1 MVTNTAGLASLSS
14 LWLYAA
20 GQALSRHRT
29 FLNWLAN
36 LELLICFACLS
47 ATMALRTFNAQRL
60 SFSNMYESLILL
72 AWAILAVYLL
82 LSRKYKGANL
92 GTLSALSVSSVFLYL
107 SWLPQG
113 QREIAPLMPALV
125 SNWRL
130 VHVPPLVISYA
141 LLIVGGLSAVMHLFK
156 IGRWATG
163 IWAIA
168 ALLVSLSAYA
178 LALNT
183 DIGTTYIQGFFW
195 TGNLLTLSLAL
206 LSLKA
211 PQAALSEEN
220 KTKSWLYD
228 EVSQRCITVAFPL
241 LTFGIITG
249 ALWANHAWGTYWSWD
264 PKETMSLITWCS
276 YAIYLH
282 VRARAAGSSAFIS
295 LLAVFSLLLT
305 LLTYLGFTAIGFGGL
320 HAYGRV

>member
-20 GQALSRHRT
+20 AKALSRHRI

-36 LELLICFACLS
+36 LGLLICFGCLS
-47 ATMALRTFNAQRL
+47 ANIALRSLNAQRL

-72 AWAILAVYLL
+72 AWAILAIYLL
-82 LSRKYKGANL
+82 LNRKYKGANL
-92 GTLSALSVSSVFLYL
+92 GTISALSVSSVFLYL

-130 VHVPPLVISYA
+130 VHVPPLVIAYA
-141 LLIVGGLSAVMHLFK
+141 LLIVGGSSAVMHLFK
-156 IGRWATG
+156 IRRIATG
-163 IWAIA
+163 SWAIA
-168 ALLVSLSAYA
+168 ALLFSLSAYA
-178 LALNT
+178 VALNT
-183 DIGTTYIQGFFW
+183 DISTTYIQGFFW
-195 TGNLLTLSLAL
+195 TGNLLALSLAL

-211 PQAALSEEN
+211 PQAVLSEEN
-220 KTKSWLYD
+220 KAKSWLYD

-241 LTFGIITG
+241 LTFGIVTG

-264 PKETMSLITWCS
+264 PKETMSLITWLS

-282 VRARAAGSSAFIS
+282 VRARAAAGSAFIS
-295 LLAVFSLLLT
+295 LLAVLSLLLT

-320 HAYGRV
+320 HAYGRN